1 VEETLI
7 ETKVVDSNLAEPII
21 EREDVSEYREMPWKE
36 EVSHETMRQVSETI
50 VSEETRKI
58 STSSSSS
65 SSDDDQAGVRSKE
78 IRHHYEEETNEI
90 TEQVQIV
97 YVIQE
102 IIRLQKIQLVLTY
115 NILFFSELCILFLFQ
130 SIGYRGI

>member
-1 VEETLI
+1 MEETLI

-21 EREDVSEYREMPWKE
+21 EREDVTEYRESPWKE

-102 IIRLQKIQLVLTY
+102 IIRLQKIQ
-115 NILFFSELCILFLFQ
+115 II
-130 SIGYRGI
+130 SI

>member
-1 VEETLI
+1 MEETLI
-7 ETKVVDSNLAEPII
+7 ETKVVDSNLAEPVI
-21 EREDVSEYREMPWKE
+21 ERQDVTEYREMPWRE
-36 EVSHETMRQVSETI
+36 EASHETMGQVSETI

-90 TEQVQIV
+90 TEQVK
-97 YVIQE
+97 
-102 IIRLQKIQLVLTY
+102 LS
-115 NILFFSELCILFLFQ
+115 ILF
-130 SIGYRGI
+130 